1 MKLTELLVS
10 AGKSYSPSVRN
21 QYAVICAIKRIN
33 DLSKDVFYPIIS
45 TKKFGIVRKL
55 HALVSASGADNDVL
69 FALLPR
75 KEGSS
80 IIEPTEAIRVL
91 IILNKID
98 MEGLLKEASAQVT
111 KQLSPSM
118 KLNADSALWLF
129 KVMAELL
136 DLISKET
143 ERVIEYAD
151 NGKPRHH
158 QRNSQSNCS

>member
-10 AGKSYSPSVRN
+10 AGKSLSPSVRN

-75 KEGSS
+75 KEGSPT
-80 IIEPTEAIRVL
+80 IEPTEAIRVL
-91 IILNKID
+91 IILNKMD
-98 MEGLLKEASAQVT
+98 MEDFLRQAVSRAAELT
-111 KQLSPSM
+111 PPSV
-118 KLNADSALWLF
+118 KYNSDSALYLF
-129 KVMAELL
+129 KVLSELIN
-136 DLISKET
+136 LISKET
-143 ERVIEYAD
+143 ESVGAHANNVGSE
-151 NGKPRHH
+151 
-158 QRNSQSNCS
+158 S